1 MRISLLF
8 FILGI
13 TFITIG
19 YAYQVSPSKDESREI
34 EFVPRNV
41 YDQISR
47 INHFI
52 IIYKCDSIYIYRLF
66 YLFL

>member
-1 MRISLLF
+1 MKVSLIF

-19 YAYQVSPSKDESREI
+19 YAYQVSPRKDESREI

-41 YDQISR
+41 YDELSKSAVI
-47 INHFI
+47 
-52 IIYKCDSIYIYRLF
+52 
-66 YLFL
+66 

>member
-8 FILGI
+8 FILGL

-41 YDQISR
+41 YDQIVESTT
-47 INHFI
+47 
-52 IIYKCDSIYIYRLF
+52 L
-66 YLFL
+66 